1 MKYPAIP
8 AKIISRIGWER
19 MLSADL
25 RGLAL
30 FFMNIG
36 AIVKRQVM
44 AKIIQLLPSIK
55 LTEGCPTGFMSRSAA
70 APIRPKTDT
79 RNMCIVRVK

>member
-1 MKYPAIP
+1 MKYPATP

-19 MLSADL
+19 RLSADL

-30 FFMNIG
+30 FFINIG
-36 AIVKRQVM
+36 AIVRRQVM

-55 LTEGCPTGFMSRSAA
+55 LTDG
-70 APIRPKTDT
+70 
-79 RNMCIVRVK
+79 